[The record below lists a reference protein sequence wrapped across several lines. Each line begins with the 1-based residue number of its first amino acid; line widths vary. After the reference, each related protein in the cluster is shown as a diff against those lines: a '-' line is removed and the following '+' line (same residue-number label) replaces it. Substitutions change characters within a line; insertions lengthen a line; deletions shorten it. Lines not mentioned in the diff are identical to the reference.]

1 MDSKKTELKDVGME
15 LIQIRQLQS
24 SINQHTLLHITE
36 ELLESHLFCCFLTPS
51 GILIKASKNTK
62 G

>member
-1 MDSKKTELKDVGME
+1 MDNKKTKLKDVGME

-36 ELLESHLFCCFLTPS
+36 ELLESHFFVVFLTPS
-51 GILIKASKNTK
+51 GILIKAK
-62 G
+62 